1 MYVHLKNNDT
11 PENQYLTKTSIIY
24 LGLYLIEI
32 NKINVS
38 ITKCYYVYLCV
49 TVIATVTVTVT
60 VTVTG
65 CVAMCKLASG
75 SLVGV

>member
-38 ITKCYYVYLCV
+38 MTKCYYVYLS
-49 TVIATVTVTVT
+49 VTVT

-65 CVAMCKLASG
+65 CVAMCILASG

>member
-38 ITKCYYVYLCV
+38 MTKCYYVYLS
-49 TVIATVTVTVT
+49 VTVT

-65 CVAMCKLASG
+65 CVAMCILASG
-75 SLVGV
+75 SLVGVSRN